1 VSWIFQV
8 FAAFGLLF
16 VISIFSCVVAGFTL
30 RAEES
35 LDFESALLFVPLIV
49 VLVHLAILSDC
60 SGMSVEEVVEEVR
73 SS

>member
-1 VSWIFQV
+1 MSWFYQV
-8 FAAFGLLF
+8 FAAFGLVF
-16 VISIFSCVVAGFTL
+16 VISIFCTVVAGLSL

-49 VLVHLAILSDC
+49 LLFHLAVLVDC

-73 SS
+73 S